1 MRQETPVPSDVA
13 AAIRAPLQAAGAMAI
28 EPPVLQPL
36 SLLLDL
42 AGETLRE
49 RLFVLQAEGGEELCL
64 RPDFTT
70 AAVLAHIASGRP
82 GGRYLCDGSVFQVSV
97 PGTDEPDEF
106 REVGLESFNA
116 ADIPLADAEN
126 AALAWRAATAGGR
139 EDLRIVFGDTG
150 LFFAFIDA
158 LGLAEPLAARLKR
171 AASQPRRLRAE
182 LEGAGAPA
190 ASTAGSHRLE
200 ALLTQLPEAEAA
212 GMLEELW
219 RLAGIQPVGGR
230 PAGEIVQ
237 RLSERSRMARAPAL
251 TVDQATV
258 IERYLAISAAPD
270 AALQAMTLL
279 VGGGAKGFAAAA
291 KAWSVRLK
299 ALEDEGIDTDKTTLS
314 AGFSRPFGYYD
325 GVFFEIVS
333 EALGRDRPVAA
344 GGRYDG
350 LPSRLGAEKVT
361 GAVGCMVR
369 PARAWAGARA

>member
-1 MRQETPVPSDVA
+1 MRQDKPVPPDVA
-13 AAIRAPLQAAGAMAI
+13 SAIRAPLEAAGPVAI

-70 AAVLAHIASGRP
+70 AAVLEHIASGRP
-82 GGRYLCDGSVFQVSV
+82 GGRYLCDGSVFQVSA
-97 PGTDEPDEF
+97 PGTEDPDEF

-126 AALAWRAATAGGR
+126 AALAWRAAGAGGR
-139 EDLRIVFGDTG
+139 KDLRIIFGDMA
-150 LFFAFIDA
+150 LFSSFIDA
-158 LGLAEPLAARLKR
+158 LGLADPLAARLKR
-171 AASQPRRLRAE
+171 AASQPRRLQAE
-182 LEGAGAPA
+182 LERAGAPA
-190 ASTAGSHRLE
+190 GGAAANQRLE
-200 ALLTQLPEAEAA
+200 ALLTKLPETEAA

-237 RLSERSRMARAPAL
+237 RLAERSRMARTPAL

-258 IERYLAISAAPD
+258 IERYLAISAPPE

-279 VGGGAKGFAAAA
+279 VGGGAKGFAAAV
-291 KAWSVRLK
+291 KAWGVRLK
-299 ALEDEGIDTDKTTLS
+299 ALDDEGVDVARATLS

-333 EALGRDRPVAA
+333 DALGRDRPVAA

-350 LPSRLGAEKVT
+350 LPSRLGAPKVT

-369 PARAWAGARA
+369 PARAWVGAAS